1 MKVTSMTKTM
11 ATVALGLLLALQ
23 LPQSRAQWATQP
35 RASTIPAAQLLQ
47 PQQLNQILKG
57 PRAARP
63 LVLQVG
69 SHVLFAEAHIAGS
82 EYAGPG
88 SSSEGLNLLRNRVKA
103 LPRGAFIVLYCGCCP
118 WSRCPN
124 VAPAYDM
131 LHTMGFSRVKVLYLA
146 DNFGSDWVNKGFS
159 VAQGQ

>member
-1 MKVTSMTKTM
+1 MKLKSIAKAMAFVT
-11 ATVALGLLLALQ
+11 LGLLALQ
-23 LPQSRAQWATQP
+23 LPQMHAQWITRP
-35 RASTIPAAQLLQ
+35 SASTIPAAQLVQ
-47 PQQLNQILKG
+47 PQELNRILQG

-69 SHVLFAEAHIAGS
+69 SHLLFDEAHIVGS

-88 SSSEGLNLLRNRVKA
+88 LSDEGLNVLRNRVKA

-131 LHTMGFSRVKVLYLA
+131 LHTMGFTRVKVLYLA
-146 DNFGSDWVNKGFS
+146 DNFGADWASKGFP
-159 VAQGQ
+159 VAQAQ

>member
-1 MKVTSMTKTM
+1 MKTTSMAKAVSTI
-11 ATVALGLLLALQ
+11 ALGLLLALQ
-23 LPQSRAQWATQP
+23 VPQSHGQRAMHLS
-35 RASTIPAAQLLQ
+35 ASTIPAAQLMQ
-47 PQQLNQILKG
+47 PEELNRILKG

-69 SHVLFAEAHIAGS
+69 SHVLFSEAHIAGS

-88 SSSEGLNLLRNRVKA
+88 SSDEGLNLLRNRVKG

-124 VAPAYDM
+124 IAPAFNL
-131 LHTMGFSRVKVLYLA
+131 LHTMGFTRVKVLYVA
-146 DNFGSDWVNKGFS
+146 DNFGTDWVNKGFA